1 MSFKTLQILL
11 LLQFCIYT
19 SSSFLASI
27 MLYLH
32 PPRHNNLRECTGAV
46 DIIYSRSLHYG
57 DISCDNVFL
66 DDNLNVKLGDFA
78 GSAVDDLPPLICYE
92 TSHKLPG
99 EDIPRRTDL
108 FALGSTTYEIMTG
121 SEPYKELPDHQ
132 VV

>member
-1 MSFKTLQILL
+1 
-11 LLQFCIYT
+11 
-19 SSSFLASI
+19 

-46 DIIYSRSLHYG
+46 DIIYSRSLLYG

-92 TSHKLPG
+92 TSHELPG

-121 SEPYKELPDHQ
+121 SEPYKKLPDHQ